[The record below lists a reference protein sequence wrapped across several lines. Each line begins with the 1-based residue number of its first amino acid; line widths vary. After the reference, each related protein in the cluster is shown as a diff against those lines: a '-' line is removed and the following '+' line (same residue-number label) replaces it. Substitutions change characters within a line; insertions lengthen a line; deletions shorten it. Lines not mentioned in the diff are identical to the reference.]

1 VIVIVRRAPAR
12 LALVA
17 CLVVLQQAPAARA
30 ATVNSHAAKSA
41 ADTAVV
47 LPVHRSILIGEP
59 GYVPPVDPDSD
70 AVRTGRRQAP
80 LVSMPFTNGAPSL
93 EALVRRALARAG
105 AGDRIA
111 LFRLCVSRDEFDRI
125 LWPEFPQ
132 SRPITGAK
140 AGDGWYFLTRRNTGG
155 ADRMLDSF
163 TGAKLKLV
171 KVEYGLPVETYRN
184 FRLHRGLTIV
194 ARDST
199 GAEVRIDDIRSIAE
213 RKGVF
218 KIYSMRD

>member
-1 VIVIVRRAPAR
+1 MIVRRAPAG
-12 LALVA
+12 LALML
-17 CLVVLQQAPAARA
+17 CLVALAHALAAGA
-30 ATVNSHAAKSA
+30 ATVTPHTTKPTP
-41 ADTAVV
+41 DTAVV
-47 LPVHRSILIGEP
+47 MPVHRSVLIGEP

-70 AVRTGRRQAP
+70 AVKNGRRQAP
-80 LVSMPFTNGAPSL
+80 PVSMPFTNGAPSL

-105 AGDRIA
+105 AGDRTG
-111 LFRLCVSRDEFDRI
+111 LFKLCVSRDEFDKI

-140 AGDGWYFLTRRNTGG
+140 AEDGWYFLGRRNTGG
-155 ADRMLDSF
+155 ADRMLENL
-163 TGAKLKLV
+163 TGANLKLV
-171 KVEYGLPVETYRN
+171 RIERGLPVETYRS

-199 GAEVRIDDIRSIAE
+199 GAEVRIDDIRSVAE